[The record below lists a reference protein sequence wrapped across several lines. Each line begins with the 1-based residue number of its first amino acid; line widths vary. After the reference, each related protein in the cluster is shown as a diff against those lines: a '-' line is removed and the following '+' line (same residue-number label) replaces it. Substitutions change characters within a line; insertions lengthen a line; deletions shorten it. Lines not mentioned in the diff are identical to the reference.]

1 MPQCANAQGER
12 GELLSAEG
20 WSTLF
25 APKSMPAA
33 QVQRYADSES
43 DARPGYGSIVQGSN
57 LDPVVSSQEQTRV
70 RLAAYKKQWEPVI
83 RESGYKP

>member
-1 MPQCANAQGER
+1 
-12 GELLSAEG
+12 
-20 WSTLF
+20 
-25 APKSMPAA
+25 MPAA
-33 QVQRYADSES
+33 QVQRYADAIQKVMR
-43 DARPGYGSIVQGSN
+43 DPDTVRLFKGSN